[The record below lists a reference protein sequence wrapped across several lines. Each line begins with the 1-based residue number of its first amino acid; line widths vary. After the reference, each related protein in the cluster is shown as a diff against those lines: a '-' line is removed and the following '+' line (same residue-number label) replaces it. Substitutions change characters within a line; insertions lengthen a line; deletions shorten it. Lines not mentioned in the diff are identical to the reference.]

1 MKCAVVCQS
10 LSKFDML
17 NFVCFPCNPFFS
29 IFLSKGE
36 EIVGFLVEDTKGL
49 ENFQKVE
56 PNSVYSFFQKK
67 VVNMTY

>member
-1 MKCAVVCQS
+1 MQ
-10 LSKFDML
+10 
-17 NFVCFPCNPFFS
+17 FFS

-49 ENFQKVE
+49 DNFQKVE